1 MADVLG
7 AVYDFLKQYVVPDVE
22 VVRGWQ
28 NRAALP
34 NASSYVVMT
43 LLNQK
48 RHGTNVNI
56 LDSVTPPADIEETSN
71 VLMEYEVQVDFCGL
85 DESVVAEQASIC
97 NLMGYDHRAVTFFK
111 DFDLCGYYTDE
122 PRALPFQD
130 DQQWVVRYSVTL
142 HLSGWVRKTI
152 TEPAFTAVK
161 WKIENVDVHHPITN
175 N

>member
-7 AVYDFLKQYVVPDVE
+7 AVYDFLKTYIVPDVE

-43 LLNQK
+43 LLNQA
-48 RHGTNVNI
+48 RHGTNV
-56 LDSVTPPADIEETSN
+56 DVWDDVRPEVDIDETTN
-71 VLMEYEVQVDFCGL
+71 MLVEYEVQVDFCG
-85 DESVVAEQASIC
+85 
-97 NLMGYDHRAVTFFK
+97 
-111 DFDLCGYYTDE
+111 TDE
-122 PRALPFQD
+122 TVVSEWANTCALFGRYHKYAEFFRQLDLSGLYADDPRSLPFQD

-142 HLSGWVRKTI
+142 HLSGWIRKTVV
-152 TEPAFTAVK
+152 EPAFTAVT
-161 WKIENVDVHHPITN
+161 WRIENVDVHHPISN